1 MKNRTLPEFCIISGF
16 TGIGYSPDNLQNDTS
31 LKDSLK
37 GLNAKYLSC
46 IGYYK
51 GDEEISNL
59 VFLDDDTNKKMI
71 VGLAE
76 HFNQESILFVDR
88 HRFAYLVYLDG
99 REVFVGK
106 WKELSFEDAENI
118 DNCTV
123 IGNRVFSTI

>member
-37 GLNAKYLSC
+37 GLKAKYLSC

-51 GDEEISNL
+51 GNEEISNL
-59 VFLDDDTNKKMI
+59 VFLDDDINKKMI

-88 HRFAYLVYLDG
+88 HRFAYLVYPNG
-99 REVFVGK
+99 KEEFVGK
-106 WKELSFEDAENI
+106 WKELSLEDAGDA
-118 DNCTV
+118 DNWTLV
-123 IGNRVFSTI
+123 GRRAFSTI

>member
-16 TGIGYSPDNLQNDTS
+16 TGIGYSPDNLQNDTA

-37 GLNAKYLSC
+37 GLKAKYLSC

-51 GDEEISNL
+51 GNEEISNL
-59 VFLDDDTNKKMI
+59 VFLDDDTNKKTI

-106 WKELSFEDAENI
+106 WKELSFEEAENV
-118 DNCTV
+118 DNCTN